1 MSAAPTTEAPTKK
14 RAIGRPR
21 KLPIDALIRPAEAAR
36 RLGVERS
43 TVKDWIECG
52 KLPACI
58 VDGDKLRVRESSV
71 AALIAPYEPPRAPFS
86 FSRGGAAA

>member
-1 MSAAPTTEAPTKK
+1 MSTAPTIDAPTQK

-43 TVKDWIECG
+43 TVKDWIEAG
-52 KLPACI
+52 KLPAVI
-58 VDGDKLRVRESSV
+58 VDGDKLRVSESSV
-71 AALIAPYEPPRAPFS
+71 AAMIRPYEPARAPFS
-86 FSRGGAAA
+86 FSRGGAAR